1 MSAPPIPKLPDGPG
15 HRERLIAGLAAS
27 ITERGY
33 RATTITDVVRHARTS
48 RRSFYEQFEDRD
60 ACFLALFD
68 ALGDVLIE
76 HVLRTVDPG
85 APWERQVE
93 VALAAYLDAIAAEP
107 QLTVSFIREIPGLG
121 DVGSARQRAALEAFA
136 KLVMRLVD
144 TDEMRRSGVPP
155 VAHDTALMLVG
166 GLRELV
172 AYVVESGGTPA
183 ALKGT
188 AAEVFKSV
196 LNGPR

>member
-1 MSAPPIPKLPDGPG
+1 MSADPIPQLPDGPG

-27 ITERGY
+27 IRERGY
-33 RATTITDVVRHARTS
+33 RATTITDIVRCARTS

-68 ALGDVLIE
+68 ALGDVLVA
-76 HVLRTVDPG
+76 HVAAVVDPNE
-85 APWERQVE
+85 PWQRQVE
-93 VALAAYLDAIAAEP
+93 HALAAYLDAIAAEP

-121 DVGSARQRAALEAFA
+121 EVGSARQRAALEAFA
-136 KLVMRLVD
+136 ALVMRLVD

-155 VAHDTALMLVG
+155 VSHDTALMLVA

-172 AYVVESGGTPA
+172 AYVVESGGDPA
-183 ALKGT
+183 ALRGVS
-188 AAEVFKSV
+188 AEVFTKV
-196 LNGPR
+196 LGPS

>member
-1 MSAPPIPKLPDGPG
+1 MSASPIPKLPDGPG

-68 ALGDVLIE
+68 ALGDVLIA
-76 HVLRTVDPG
+76 HVTRAVDPA
-85 APWERQVE
+85 APWQQQVE
-93 VALAAYLDAIAAEP
+93 TALAAYLDAISAEP

-121 DVGSARQRAALEAFA
+121 EVGSARQRAALEAFA

-144 TDEMRRSGVPP
+144 TDEMRRSGVAP
-155 VAHDTALMLVG
+155 VSHDTALMLVG

-183 ALKGT
+183 AVKGT
-188 AAEVFKSV
+188 AAEVFKNV
-196 LNGPR
+196 LAGPR